1 MSVAELSPK
10 EKKAINAMR
19 VAHLASADPQGTPH
33 LIPICF
39 HYDGDLFYSVLDQKP
54 KRTAVTNLKRVRNIL
69 ANPKVALV
77 IDHYQEEWQG
87 LWYVLVNGTAELL
100 YEGGEQQSA
109 TAELRKKYPQYRTMD
124 LDTNPV
130 IRITPTN
137 IIRWGHPAGC

>member
-1 MSVAELSPK
+1 MADLSDADKQTVAL
-10 EKKAINAMR
+10 MR
-19 VAHLASADPQGTPH
+19 VAHLATSDPQGAPH

-39 HYDGDLFYSVLDQKP
+39 HYDGDFFYSVLDQKP

-100 YEGGEQQSA
+100 HEGPEHRQAIAS
-109 TAELRKKYPQYRTMD
+109 LREKYPQYRTMD

-137 IIRWGHPAGC
+137 IIRWGHPAAC

>member
-100 YEGGEQQSA
+100 YEGGSNRA
-109 TAELRKKYPQYRTMD
+109 PLRSCARSTPNTAPWTS
-124 LDTNPV
+124 
-130 IRITPTN
+130 TPT
-137 IIRWGHPAGC
+137 P